1 MRAQLRRPGSSAV
14 MASRSVLVG
23 AGCAVGA
30 GEGDDAGPVA
40 CGLVLVGLGDFVGGE
55 EAGGGVV
62 ERDWGFVFDVAG
74 YQIVASGQ
82 RFEG

>member
-14 MASRSVLVG
+14 IASSKRLVG
-23 AGCAVGA
+23 AGCAVGT

-40 CGLVLVGLGDFVGGE
+40 CGLVLVGLGYFVGGE

-62 ERDWGFVFDVAG
+62 ETDGAFVFDVAG
-74 YQIVASGQ
+74 YQIVSPGEALE
-82 RFEG
+82 R